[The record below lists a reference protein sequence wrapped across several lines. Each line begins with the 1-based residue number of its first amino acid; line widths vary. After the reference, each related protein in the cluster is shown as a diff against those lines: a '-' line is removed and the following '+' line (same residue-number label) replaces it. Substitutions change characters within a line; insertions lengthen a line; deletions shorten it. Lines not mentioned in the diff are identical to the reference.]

1 MHTSLFIRT
10 NNDYFQEYLSS
21 SLISHFPLVFWDFS
35 EVMSFKSLTAQTVQF
50 RLGIAAPFG

>member
-10 NNDYFQEYLSS
+10 NHDYFQEDLLS

-35 EVMSFKSLTAQTVQF
+35 ELMSFKSLTAQTVQF
-50 RLGIAAPFG
+50 RLGIS